1 MGDAPMGIARI
12 ILGYLVDND
21 APCDIP
27 DCEYGRYGHKGVR
40 KFWHAAPPKNKG
52 PGETYTTYVG
62 VILDETCEWNDKPLH
77 INPQDLTKIVK
88 TLSPQL
94 EAVKKEYKL
103 KTTDIAPRLY
113 LVAGCDD

>member
-1 MGDAPMGIARI
+1 MVDAPMGIARI

-40 KFWHAAPPKNKG
+40 KFWHAGPPKNRG
-52 PGETYTTYVG
+52 PGETYTTYIG

-103 KTTDIAPRLY
+103 RTTDIAPRLY
-113 LVAGCDD
+113 LVAACDD